1 MLNFMGKKSDDKASE
16 STSESEAPTT
26 ETQAA
31 TPPPPATPSSPATA
45 SSSGR
50 KGVIAAI
57 AAGTGVAGVLIGL
70 FVGWIAFDH
79 EGGKDG
85 RGDRDRMGQ
94 MQQQRPG
101 MDGERR
107 DGRMMPGGGEGGR
120 PGRGQVDPGA
130 GTPPSVPSPPST
142 QSSVTPQSLEQS

>member
-31 TPPPPATPSSPATA
+31 TPPPPATPSSPGTA

-57 AAGTGVAGVLIGL
+57 AAGTGVAGLLIGL
-70 FVGWIAFDH
+70 FLGWIVFDD
-79 EGGKDG
+79 EGGKGG

-94 MQQQRPG
+94 MQHRPG

-107 DGRMMPGGGEGGR
+107 DGRMMPGGGGGR
-120 PGRGQVDPGA
+120 PGRGQLEPGS
-130 GTPPSVPSPPST
+130 GTSPSAPSPPST
-142 QSSVTPQSLEQS
+142 QGSVTPQSLEQS